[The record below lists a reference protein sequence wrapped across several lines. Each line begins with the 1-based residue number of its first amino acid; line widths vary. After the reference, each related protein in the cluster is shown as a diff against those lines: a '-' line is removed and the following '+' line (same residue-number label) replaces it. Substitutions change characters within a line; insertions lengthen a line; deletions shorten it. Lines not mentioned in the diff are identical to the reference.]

1 MTDQTTT
8 TPDVDY
14 DLHEDDMR
22 AERDYDTPADDDPD
36 KD

>member
-8 TPDVDY
+8 PDDC